1 MPRVR
6 GNRPR
11 PAGEKP
17 VGQLETKTNVMR
29 PNRRDQRAVRQPE
42 PLGDMFRLSSC
53 GLDVADSEWVD
64 ANETLTLMLS
74 GGSCGC
80 T

>member
-1 MPRVR
+1 
-6 GNRPR
+6 
-11 PAGEKP
+11 
-17 VGQLETKTNVMR
+17 MR

-53 GLDVADSEWVD
+53 GLDVPDSEWVD